1 MKGIKDFQKLMGE
14 IYIHRDL
21 KRGDKNTMLW
31 LISEVGE
38 FAKALIKNNK
48 QDLEDEA
55 ADVLAWLCSECNLIG
70 VDLEKAAIRKYDG
83 KCPKCGYIP
92 CKCDNNF

>member
-1 MKGIKDFQKLMGE
+1 MTSIKDFQKLMGE

-38 FAKALIKNNK
+38 FAKALIKNDK

-70 VDLEKAAIRKYDG
+70 VDLEKVAIRKYDG
-83 KCPKCGYIP
+83 KCPKCGHIP
-92 CKCDNNF
+92 CKCDYNF